1 MPSFARLRVDLDR
14 SHCSGPNRVSC
25 IMRSTSS
32 HAALSST
39 APLVALLLFAC
50 EPTPSASTSESTNPT
65 SDTDQTSAST
75 STSTSGP
82 STSSTATN
90 TTESESSGGEVLQP
104 GDDALVQIFVG
115 EHVYFGEE
123 NRRQID
129 VDVALPASGE
139 YDEITLDFALNCPNG
154 LCDHWD
160 RYGTIGVVRWPGAE
174 DEGYVELARFI
185 TAYRLPAAW
194 TLDMTDLR
202 PLLKGDTTIRV
213 FIDTW
218 VGPGHEQG
226 EGWLVDASLNFHGGI
241 PSPRAIEVY
250 PLWYQSFSYGD
261 PNNTVDS
268 QVPSQSFTPPADATS
283 FKLRSHITGHGF
295 GNVDN
300 CAEFCARAHGYQLNG
315 GGGYTKTVWRDD
327 CPETAVPDQLG
338 TWKFPR
344 AGWCPGADVVPWLID
359 ATETVLPGVENTVV
373 YAVDEF
379 ENSCRPG
386 ADPCVGCVG
395 GTSCDD
401 GHGLPYYYLSA
412 LMIAYR

>member
-1 MPSFARLRVDLDR
+1 
-14 SHCSGPNRVSC
+14 
-25 IMRSTSS
+25 MRSTSS
-32 HAALSST
+32 HAAHAST
-39 APLVALLLFAC
+39 ASLVALLLFAC
-50 EPTPSASTSESTNPT
+50 QTTPADTGTTTTASTTTDSSGSSGTNT
-65 SDTDQTSAST
+65 GSQTT
-75 STSTSGP
+75 
-82 STSSTATN
+82 TSST
-90 TTESESSGGEVLQP
+90 ESSGGEMLQP
-104 GDDALVQIFVG
+104 GEDAQVQIFAD
-115 EHVYFGEE
+115 EHVYFGDE

-129 VDVALPASGE
+129 VEVALPASGE

-174 DEGYVELARFI
+174 DEGYVEIARFI

-218 VGPGHEQG
+218 VGPGSDQG

-261 PNNTVDS
+261 PMNPVNS
-268 QVPSQSFTPPADATS
+268 QVLSQSFTPPADATS
-283 FKLRSHITGHGF
+283 FQLRSHITGHGF

-300 CAEFCARAHGYQLNG
+300 CAEFCPRVHGYQLNG
-315 GGGYTKTVWRDD
+315 EGGYAKTIWRDD
-327 CPETAVPDQLG
+327 CPETAVPDQFG

-344 AGWCPGADVVPWLID
+344 AGWCPGADVRPWLID
-359 ATETVLPGVENTVV
+359 ATETVNPGMENTVV
-373 YAVDEF
+373 YAVDDY
-379 ENSCRPG
+379 ENSCRPD

-395 GTSCDD
+395 GASCDD
-401 GHGLPYYYLSA
+401 GHSLPYYYLSA